1 MRMKSYLEIKVP
13 IENNAPWFEELR
25 NRICQHGIN
34 VRWQNAYYHIT
45 VAFIYE
51 EPKDE
56 SIRSLFFNCLKWRG
70 APSLTFDKLDAFTIS
85 HDRHILF
92 LISEHP
98 SEEFSTMVREVR
110 ETLAGTSCN
119 FDKDFRLHVTLGR
132 VFDERVGIDQLKNL
146 ANSIVVPPFT
156 MRLSEAQ
163 YREYRGG
170 VIDKW
175 TMWPNKESAAKAEE
189 EQTRTAFQ
197 NAFSNIGMLNQD
209 I

>member
-1 MRMKSYLEIKVP
+1 MKIRHLDHSQRVG
-13 IENNAPWFEELR
+13 NFS
-25 NRICQHGIN
+25 
-34 VRWQNAYYHIT
+34 YHIT

-56 SIRSLFFNCLKWRG
+56 SIRSLFFNCLKWRV

-110 ETLAGTSCN
+110 DTLAGTSCN

-132 VFDERVGIDQLKNL
+132 VFDERVGIDQLK
-146 ANSIVVPPFT
+146 SIINPIAVSPFT
-156 MRLSEAQ
+156 MRIREAQ
-163 YREYRGG
+163 YHEYRGE
-170 VIDKW
+170 VMDKW
-175 TMWPNKESAAKAEE
+175 TMWPNKESAVKARDGFE
-189 EQTRTAFQ
+189 RNIFQ
-197 NAFSNIGMLNQD
+197 NALSNFGMLNPD
-209 I
+209 F